1 MQIQAS
7 RRKPYDDIN
16 ITPMLDLAYVLLVIF
31 IIMTTASVQGIKV
44 DLPKASSATSLDS
57 ETKAIT
63 VGNDGQVYYEAV
75 PVSMAELEQR
85 LRSQAALTPD
95 FPLVVKGDGAVQYAK
110 IVAVL
115 DLLRQL
121 NLTKVGLVTGKP
133 PREAR

>member
-1 MQIQAS
+1 MHVQAED
-7 RRKPYDDIN
+7 KVYDDIN
-16 ITPMLDLAYVLLVIF
+16 ITPMLDLAYVLLIIF

-44 DLPKASSATSLDS
+44 DLPKASSATQLDS

-63 VGNDGQVYYEAV
+63 VADDGTVYYEAV
-75 PVSMAELEQR
+75 PVSLAELEQR

-95 FPLVVKGDGAVQYAK
+95 FPLVVKGDGQVQYAK
-110 IVAVL
+110 VVTVL

-133 PREAR
+133 PKQP

>member
-1 MQIQAS
+1 MQIQAK
-7 RRKPYDDIN
+7 RNKPYDEIN
-16 ITPMLDLAYVLLVIF
+16 ITPMLDLAYVLLIIF

-44 DLPKASSATSLDS
+44 DLPKASSATQLDS

-63 VGNDGQVYYEAV
+63 VADDGQVYYEAV
-75 PVSMAELEQR
+75 PVSLAELEQR

-110 IVAVL
+110 VVTVL

-133 PREAR
+133 PKQAR

>member
-1 MQIQAS
+1 MQIQS
-7 RRKPYDDIN
+7 EDKPYDDIN
-16 ITPMLDLAYVLLVIF
+16 ITPMLDLAYVLLIIF

-44 DLPKASSATSLDS
+44 DLPKASSATQLDS

-63 VGNDGQVYYEAV
+63 VADDGTVYYEAV
-75 PVSMAELEQR
+75 PVSLAELEQR

-95 FPLVVKGDGAVQYAK
+95 FPLVVKGDGQVQYAK
-110 IVAVL
+110 VVTVL

-133 PREAR
+133 PKQP